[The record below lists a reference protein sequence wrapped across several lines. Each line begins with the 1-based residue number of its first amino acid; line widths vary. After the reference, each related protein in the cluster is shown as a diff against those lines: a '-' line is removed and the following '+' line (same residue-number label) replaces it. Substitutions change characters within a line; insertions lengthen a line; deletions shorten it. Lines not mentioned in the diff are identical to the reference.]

1 MKDEKGRDYQGYI
14 QAKSKKE
21 AQAALDTRGFYLTSL
36 RRAPQLQFTIT
47 RQRITRMDV
56 IIFARQLSTM
66 LGTGLPITRSLAAM
80 SEQADNDKLKAM
92 IDDLRLKIEGGSKL
106 SEAMERHKSVFST
119 FIISMVRTGETGGM
133 MDEMFRRISLYL
145 EKEEDLRRKVVSAV
159 AYPAIVAFA
168 ATAVVSF
175 LIVFVVPAF
184 QQVYGDLG
192 AELPIPTRILIQ
204 TSVTVRQN
212 WPALLTFLAISIAG
226 YFVFR
231 RLEKGRYLIDKF
243 KISAPVIGNFHR
255 KVAVSRFV
263 RSLSALISSG
273 ITITRALEIA
283 DTIPGNRVAA
293 RYIDNIRAAVNR
305 GENVS
310 VAMRYGKIFPPIVIQ
325 MVAAGEE
332 SGALDNML
340 DKSADFLDEDIDT
353 AIKRLTVKIEPILT
367 TVLAAV
373 IGFIALAIYL
383 PMFDIVRHIR
393 R

>member
-14 QAKSKKE
+14 QAKNKKE

-36 RRAPQLQFTIT
+36 KRAPQVQFTIM
-47 RQRITRMDV
+47 RPNITKMD
-56 IIFARQLSTM
+56 IIVFARQLSTM

-92 IDDLRLKIEGGSKL
+92 IDDLRVKIEGGSKL
-106 SEAMERHKSVFST
+106 SEAMERHRDAFST
-119 FIISMVRTGETGGM
+119 FVVSMVRTGETGGM
-133 MDEMFRRISLYL
+133 MDEMFRRIALYL
-145 EKEEDLRRKVVSAV
+145 EKEEDLRRKVASAV
-159 AYPAIVAFA
+159 AYPAIVAV
-168 ATAVVSF
+168 ATVAVVLF

-184 QQVYGDLG
+184 QQVYSDLG
-192 AELPIPTRILIQ
+192 AELPLPTRMLIR

-212 WPALLTFLAISIAG
+212 WPGMLVFFGALFAG
-226 YFVFR
+226 YLISR

-243 KISAPVIGNFHR
+243 KISAPIVGNFNR
-255 KVAVSRFV
+255 KISVSRFV
-263 RSLSALISSG
+263 RSLGALIASG
-273 ITITRALEIA
+273 ITITRALDIA
-283 DTIPGNRVAA
+283 DTIPGNRVVA

-305 GENVS
+305 GENIS

-340 DKSADFLDEDIDT
+340 EKSADFLDQDIDT
-353 AIKRLTVKIEPILT
+353 AVKKITIKIEPMLTAIL
-367 TVLAAV
+367 AV
-373 IGFIALAIYL
+373 VVGFIALAIYL

-393 R
+393 N